1 MKKIIIFAGDFN
13 LLFDQKLGS
22 AGGKPILKKLAVS
35 KLIELKESLN
45 LCDIWQIRS
54 AQSKKFTFWQ
64 CHFSRNFKRRINYL
78 FISNSMQISAKSVK
92 ILNFPL
98 FCFFLNLGNISIGSG
113 LWKFRNSLISNNI
126 FVDEMKTLIQ
136 KVIFSFK
143 NDTYVTD

>member
-1 MKKIIIFAGDFN
+1 M
-13 LLFDQKLGS
+13 LFDQKLGS

-45 LCDIWQIRS
+45 FDIWQIRS
-54 AQSKKFTFWQ
+54 AQSKKFTSWQ
-64 CHFSRNFKRRINYL
+64 CHFSRSFKRRINYL
-78 FISNSMQISAKSVK
+78 FISNSMQKSAKSVK

-98 FCFFLNLGNISIGSG
+98 FCFLLNLGNISIGSG